1 MKALKITLLFVI
13 MVFSNTLFAQKNLF
27 ETLEANGE
35 DAIYTVYDGISRN
48 TEKEK
53 GYHLGGRKSAEKVHL
68 KIFRTSSGVPM
79 GVHVRKVSDNQ
90 RIAHATTEYDST
102 KMDHYPLVLMISKP
116 RESFLAIDNMAFF
129 IRYFNYKDGSY
140 EKINT
145 IYILD
150 ESNKETKKK
159 KKGGFFNK
167 LKKTVKNK
175 YTKAGLTDDNQK
187 MFMAINLDDKI
198 RKHWKAMRALQIKY
212 KKTTKDLKD
221 LEEIQNFRVNKY
233 KKIDAKNEAYEK
245 MAAAYRAKHGNGGD
259 GMVELYNSSSN
270 EVLIIDG
277 NNDQGGTKI
286 SGKSSRKWN
295 CKKDGYIGIRT
306 KNGSN
311 TSSKTIRK
319 IYSANSKC
327 KGKVSF

>member
-90 RIAHATTEYDST
+90 RI
-102 KMDHYPLVLMISKP
+102 
-116 RESFLAIDNMAFF
+116 
-129 IRYFNYKDGSY
+129 SY

-221 LEEIQNFRVNKY
+221 LEEIQNFKVNKY